1 MKAILFSLKRADQCS
16 RALQRR
22 LLNPFGI
29 TPARYD
35 LLFVMFQNHVHR
47 RSPWM
52 FQSRIRKELGV
63 KAPTVSV
70 MTRELAT
77 LGFVTRKRQRFGDKR
92 QVIVTMTKRAFNVL
106 RNVRKR
112 VIQPGFLWLALCTAM
127 GSPEKMGSLEF
138 YTNLFRTGMK
148 DPALFI
154 FPEQRERTVT
164 ADTPR

>member
-1 MKAILFSLKRADQCS
+1 MDAILFSLKRADQSS
-16 RALQRR
+16 RRLQRR

-35 LLFVMFQNHVHR
+35 LLFVIFQHHVHR
-47 RSPWM
+47 RSSWM

-63 KAPTVSV
+63 TAPTASV
-70 MTRELAT
+70 MTRELAA
-77 LGFVTRKRQRFGDKR
+77 LGLVTRRRQRFGDKR
-92 QVIVTMTKRAFNVL
+92 QVIVTLTKRAFTLL

-112 VIQPGFLWLALCTAM
+112 VIQPGILWLVLHTAL

-154 FPEQRERTVT
+154 FPAQTISCRTPSSP
-164 ADTPR
+164 D